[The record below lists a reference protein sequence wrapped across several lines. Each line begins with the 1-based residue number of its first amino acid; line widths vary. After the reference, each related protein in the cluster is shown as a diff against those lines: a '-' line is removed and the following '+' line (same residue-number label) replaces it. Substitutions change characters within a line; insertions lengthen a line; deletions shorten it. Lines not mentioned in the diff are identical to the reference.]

1 MQAQAKNKVR
11 FAVKKHDITDDK
23 LLPESDNLDKSL
35 DKSKNQTTSKP
46 KLQTRKEIKKL
57 GKLVG
62 QSDVKLEVKS
72 ETKPEEISESKLDS
86 SKIGYERGQVVFRC
100 LPFTYVI
107 ETQFRASVCDF
118 CLKQCQSGETLKG
131 KSCSACKIVSYCN
144 TACQKKAL

>member
-1 MQAQAKNKVR
+1 M
-11 FAVKKHDITDDK
+11 
-23 LLPESDNLDKSL
+23 
-35 DKSKNQTTSKP
+35 DKSKCQTTSKP
-46 KLQTRKEIKKL
+46 KLQTRKDIKKL

-72 ETKPEEISESKLDS
+72 EIKQAEEISELKFDS

-118 CLKQCQSGETLKG
+118 CLKQCQSGETLNG

-144 TACQKKAL
+144 TACQKKALWPDYFT